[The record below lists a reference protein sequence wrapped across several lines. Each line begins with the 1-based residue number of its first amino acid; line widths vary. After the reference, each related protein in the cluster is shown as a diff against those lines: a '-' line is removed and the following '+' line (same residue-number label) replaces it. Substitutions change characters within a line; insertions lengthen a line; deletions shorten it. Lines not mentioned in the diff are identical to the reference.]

1 MLLMLFVDAARRG
14 LETLPERLLVFVGH
28 GPRLAPLVV
37 EFLQLAERLDHR
49 RFEDQRLGLLAEGN
63 LLLVVLFQV
72 EIAQLLVDLDEIVE
86 ILDMEVIGLPQVFD
100 ILLRHDAGLLP
111 ALLEFAELVERMVER
126 LVRIDQLL
134 QLLDDRL
141 LDLQI
146 GLFLG
151 FEIGDEG
158 VAALT
163 VYLEL
168 LLELHFGS
176 VHRRGE
182 ILLGAALLNETAACG
197 LDLGAADAVEGDFQ
211 RLDIPADRL
220 HGLLF
225 EHPGKQRH
233 QLLLAFA
240 GELVRG
246 VGRLPGQTVGGLL
259 LGRFVLDLQSGV
271 LRGERS
277 LLVGEIHLHVG
288 RRSLF
293 GGFGHG
299 FRRRLDAGALR
310 PRSGLL
316 GRGFLH
322 GGSLFR
328 PGRRLG
334 RFGLPGSRFGGS
346 LRNRSGFRFGRRLG
360 GGIRGFGDF
369 GSHGRGRLHI
379 FSRRADRLFG
389 SRKCRFF
396 SSHLSTHFWF
406 PYIYGESINLAN
418 VTILCGIRK

>member
-1 MLLMLFVDAARRG
+1 MR
-14 LETLPERLLVFVGH
+14 
-28 GPRLAPLVV
+28 PLV
-37 EFLQLAERLDHR
+37 D
-49 RFEDQRLGLLAEGN
+49 
-63 LLLVVLFQV
+63 VV
-72 EIAQLLVDLDEIVE
+72 
-86 ILDMEVIGLPQVFD
+86 
-100 ILLRHDAGLLP
+100 
-111 ALLEFAELVERMVER
+111 
-126 LVRIDQLL
+126 
-134 QLLDDRL
+134 
-141 LDLQI
+141 
-146 GLFLG
+146 
-151 FEIGDEG
+151 
-158 VAALT
+158 
-163 VYLEL
+163 
-168 LLELHFGS
+168 
-176 VHRRGE
+176 
-182 ILLGAALLNETAACG
+182 
-197 LDLGAADAVEGDFQ
+197 
-211 RLDIPADRL
+211 
-220 HGLLF
+220 
-225 EHPGKQRH
+225 K
-233 QLLLAFA
+233 
-240 GELVRG
+240 
-246 VGRLPGQTVGGLL
+246 
-259 LGRFVLDLQSGV
+259 SGV